1 MLLLLS
7 QLLGYGEFVFF
18 NKIIGNMIF
27 FSISL
32 PVQKLKPLMNL
43 GRMKS

>member
-1 MLLLLS
+1 MLLQLS

-27 FSISL
+27 FL
-32 PVQKLKPLMNL
+32 YLCQYKN
-43 GRMKS
+43 

>member
-27 FSISL
+27 FYIFASTKIKTFNES
-32 PVQKLKPLMNL
+32 
-43 GRMKS
+43 R